1 MERKSSTM
9 SNKSKTDVAVLS
21 AKMHEEEQKLESL
34 SNFKKNLLFVSKVR
48 NFREQV
54 FNFV

>member
-1 MERKSSTM
+1 M